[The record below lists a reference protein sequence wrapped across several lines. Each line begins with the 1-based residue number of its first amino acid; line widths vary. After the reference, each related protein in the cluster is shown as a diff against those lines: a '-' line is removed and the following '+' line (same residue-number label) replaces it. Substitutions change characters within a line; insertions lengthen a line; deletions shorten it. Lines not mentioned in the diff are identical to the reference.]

1 MAGFFCFKRNF
12 YYIFFVKTIEQSI
25 KKFEMNIT
33 DSKKEM
39 ILKTARE
46 LLVENG
52 FAKTT
57 LEDIANA
64 VGMRKSSLYYYYDN
78 KELLLRD
85 VLIREEERFF
95 ELVYKD
101 VESEKSLQ
109 DKILKMENAK
119 FKYLAETSKMY
130 MMAPNI
136 YIEFKTLLYD
146 YIIQV
151 KQKELDILTRIIDEA
166 IAKNE
171 IKECDSKKV
180 ANLIITISEA
190 LRHREFYFATFS
202 VNKEINFNKAVA
214 EMEFAIKLIIKGLN

>member
-1 MAGFFCFKRNF
+1 MD
-12 YYIFFVKTIEQSI
+12 
-25 KKFEMNIT
+25 IT
-33 DSKKEM
+33 DSKKEI

-57 LEDIANA
+57 LEDIASA

-85 VLIREEERFF
+85 VLLREEERFF
-95 ELVYKD
+95 DFVYKD
-101 VESEKSLQ
+101 AENESSIL
-109 DKILKMENAK
+109 DKILKMEFAK

-136 YIEFKTLLYD
+136 YIEFKSLLFD
-146 YIIQV
+146 YIKQV
-151 KQKELDILTRIIDEA
+151 KQKELDILTKIIDEA
-166 IAKNE
+166 IAKKE

-202 VNKEINFNKAVA
+202 VSKEINFNKAVE
-214 EMEFAIKLIIKGLN
+214 EMEFAVKLIFNGLKFSE